1 MEKPPASVEKP
12 RPAAAYQAEISRVRL
27 APVWYRRLPVPVYN
41 RAGRPTVPGVP
52 GCVEGGTVATATM
65 TDTDRRVKN
74 AVWNEL
80 EWDPTVDASAI
91 GVAAEGGS
99 VTLTGYIDTYAG
111 KLAAERAAKAV
122 RGVRAVAND
131 LDVRLSIERTDADIA
146 TDAAR
151 AFALR
156 TDHPRQRPG
165 GRAPGP
171 HHADRASRTGCSRSW
186 RLKTPSAGSVA
197 SDRSPTTSRSH
208 LTRRCTMYSAGL
220 SRRFIATPTS
230 TPAGLRRP

>member
-1 MEKPPASVEKP
+1 
-12 RPAAAYQAEISRVRL
+12 
-27 APVWYRRLPVPVYN
+27 
-41 RAGRPTVPGVP
+41 
-52 GCVEGGTVATATM
+52 M
-65 TDTDRRVKN
+65 TDADRRVKN

-151 AFALR
+151 AFAIR
-156 TDHPRQRPG
+156 TTIPDNIQAVVHQGHITLTGRVNWLFQKLDAEDAIRRIGGVRSVTNYIAVAPHAAVHDVQRRIVKALHRDADLDASRIAATVTADTAVLSG
-165 GRAPGP
+165 TVATCHQRELAQRAAANAPGIARVDNRIVVEP
-171 HHADRASRTGCSRSW
+171 
-186 RLKTPSAGSVA
+186 V
-197 SDRSPTTSRSH
+197 
-208 LTRRCTMYSAGL
+208 L
-220 SRRFIATPTS
+220 SEIED
-230 TPAGLRRP
+230 GDELC

>member
-1 MEKPPASVEKP
+1 M
-12 RPAAAYQAEISRVRL
+12 
-27 APVWYRRLPVPVYN
+27 
-41 RAGRPTVPGVP
+41 
-52 GCVEGGTVATATM
+52 ATATM

-131 LDVRLSIERTDADIA
+131 LEVRLSVERTDADIA

-156 TDHPRQRPG
+156 TDDP
-165 GRAPGP
+165 
-171 HHADRASRTGCSRSW
+171 
-186 RLKTPSAGSVA
+186 
-197 SDRSPTTSRSH
+197 
-208 LTRRCTMYSAGL
+208 
-220 SRRFIATPTS
+220 
-230 TPAGLRRP
+230 